1 MFFFFLTLIFLTV
14 RVFAH
19 IFVIESISMNS
30 NVHFRPV
37 GFIKFASSISSPTAC
52 HSITCN
58 DQRE

>member
-37 GFIKFASSISSPTAC
+37 GFIKFASSI
-52 HSITCN
+52 HRQLVQHN
-58 DQRE
+58 M